1 MANKLEHYFEMS
13 KPDATRALAIYR
25 TFARQTE
32 AVVQYL
38 SLARAHE
45 HSTRLEIP
53 KIKHAP
59 TSLAASL
66 EEYLNDKD
74 FEINRR
80 QYIAE
85 KEAKK
90 GGLKTTNG
98 ASKDTRATANN
109 IEPDC
114 ESTQQPADST
124 EPQCQRAPH

>member
-1 MANKLEHYFEMS
+1 MAPARLRTNGSEHYFELS
-13 KPDATRALAIYR
+13 KPDATRALAVYR
-25 TFARQTE
+25 TFVKQTE

-53 KIKHAP
+53 RIKHAP

-66 EEYLNDKD
+66 EEYLADKD

-85 KEAKK
+85 KEERGQVHQRRHQDA
-90 GGLKTTNG
+90 GLKVG
-98 ASKDTRATANN
+98 S
-109 IEPDC
+109 
-114 ESTQQPADST
+114 
-124 EPQCQRAPH
+124 